1 VKFGIIYNTS
11 QLGVDPGRIIAVARH
26 AEDCGFE
33 SFYLPEH
40 IALYPGAMLGAHPV
54 PPDLPLADPLSTLS
68 FVAAA
73 TRRILLG
80 TGVLLL
86 PFHHP
91 VILAKELATIDVL
104 SGGRMRLLSVGLG
117 VLPGEAEAAGV
128 DFRTRGR
135 RADEAIDVLRLL
147 WAGGADGVSFAGE
160 FFSFTSLTSFP
171 KPLGAATLPVHVGGS
186 SRAAARRAG
195 LRGDGYFP
203 GGGLSAAERASQVE
217 LMRETASAAGRD
229 PAALE
234 YTRWASLGLSA
245 ADVGDL
251 AGQGVT
257 RLVVPAASPDLQ
269 EQLGEMSAFAA
280 RLGLGHD

>member
-1 VKFGIIYNTS
+1 MKFGIIYNTG
-11 QLGVDPGRIIAVARH
+11 QLGVDPARIMAVAGH

-33 SFYLPEH
+33 SFYVPEH
-40 IALYPGAMLGAHPV
+40 IALYPGARLGTYPV
-54 PPDLPLADPLSTLS
+54 PPDLPLADPLATLS

-86 PFHHP
+86 PFRHP
-91 VILAKELATIDVL
+91 VVVAKELATIDVL
-104 SGGRMRLLSVGLG
+104 SGGRMRLLTVGLG
-117 VLPGEAEAAGV
+117 VLPGEAEAVGV
-128 DFRTRGR
+128 DFATRGR

-147 WAGGADGVSFAGE
+147 WAGGADGVSFEGE
-160 FFSFTSLTSFP
+160 FFSFTSLTCFP

-186 SRAAARRAG
+186 SGAAARRAG

-203 GGGLSAAERASQVE
+203 GGGLSAADRAARVD
-217 LMRETASAAGRD
+217 LMRQTARGAGRD
-229 PAALE
+229 PAVLE
-234 YTRWASLGLSA
+234 YTRWGSMGMSA
-245 ADVGDL
+245 ADVADL

-257 RLVVPAASPDLQ
+257 RVVVPAASPGLD

-280 RLGLGHD
+280 RLGLRHD

>member
-1 VKFGIIYNTS
+1 MQFGIIYNTG
-11 QLGVDPGRIIAVARH
+11 QLGVDPSRIIAVARH

-33 SFYLPEH
+33 SFFLPEH
-40 IALYPGAMLGAHPV
+40 IALYPGATLGAYPV

-80 TGVLLL
+80 TSVLLL

-104 SGGRMRLLSVGLG
+104 SGGRMRLLTVGLG
-117 VLPGEAEAAGV
+117 VLPGEAGAVGV
-128 DFRTRGR
+128 DFGTRGR

-147 WAGGADGVSFAGE
+147 WAGGAEGVSFEGE

-195 LRGDGYFP
+195 RRGDGYFP

-217 LMRETASAAGRD
+217 LMRETARESGRD
-229 PAALE
+229 HAALE
-234 YTRWASLGLSA
+234 YTRWESIGMSA
-245 ADVGDL
+245 ADVEEL
-251 AGQGVT
+251 ARQGVT
-257 RLVVPAASPDLQ
+257 RVVVPAASPDLG
-269 EQLGEMSAFAA
+269 EQLEEISAFAA
-280 RLGLGHD
+280 RLGLA

>member
-1 VKFGIIYNTS
+1 MKFGIIYNTG
-11 QLGVDPGRIIAVARH
+11 QLGVDPSRVIAVARH

-40 IALYPGAMLGAHPV
+40 IALYPGATLGGHPV
-54 PPDLPLADPLSTLS
+54 PPDLPLADPLAALS

-80 TGVLLL
+80 TSVLLL

-91 VILAKELATIDVL
+91 VVLAKELATIDVL
-104 SGGRMRLLSVGLG
+104 SGGRMRLLTVGLG
-117 VLPGEAEAAGV
+117 VLPGEAEAVGV
-128 DFRTRGR
+128 DFATRGR

-147 WAGGADGVSFAGE
+147 WAGGAEGVSFGGE
-160 FFSFTSLTSFP
+160 FFSFTGLTSFP

-203 GGGLSAAERASQVE
+203 GGGLSAAGRASQVE
-217 LMRETASAAGRD
+217 LMRETAREAGRD

-234 YTRWASLGLSA
+234 YTRWGSMGISA

-257 RLVVPAASPDLQ
+257 RVVVPAASPDLD

-280 RLGLGHD
+280 RLGLG

>member
-11 QLGVDPGRIIAVARH
+11 QMGVDPARIIAVARH

-33 SFYLPEH
+33 SIYLTEH
-40 IALYPGAMLGAHPV
+40 IALYPGATLGAYPL
-54 PPDLPLADPLSTLS
+54 PPDLPFADPLAALS
-68 FVAAA
+68 FIAAA

-86 PFHHP
+86 PYRHP

-104 SGGRMRLLSVGLG
+104 SGGRMRLLTVGLG
-117 VLPGEAEAAGV
+117 VLPGEAEAVGV

-147 WAGGADGVSFAGE
+147 WAGGADGVSFEGE
-160 FFSFTSLTSFP
+160 FFAFTSLASFP

-195 LRGDGYFP
+195 RRGDGYFP
-203 GGGLSAAERASQVE
+203 GGGLSDAERATQVD
-217 LMRETASAAGRD
+217 LMRQTAREAGRD
-229 PAALE
+229 PAVLE
-234 YTRWASLGLSA
+234 YTRWGSMDMSP
-245 ADVGDL
+245 ADVEDL

-257 RLVVPAASPDLQ
+257 RVVVPAAPGLD
-269 EQLGEMSAFAA
+269 EQREAMSAFAA
-280 RLGLGHD
+280 RLGFGHG

>member
-1 VKFGIIYNTS
+1 VQFGIIYNTG
-11 QLGVDPGRIIAVARH
+11 QLGVDPSRIIAVARH

-33 SFYLPEH
+33 SFFLPEH
-40 IALYPGAMLGAHPV
+40 IALYPGATLGAYPV
-54 PPDLPLADPLSTLS
+54 PPDLPLADPLAALS

-80 TGVLLL
+80 TSVLLL

-104 SGGRMRLLSVGLG
+104 SGGRMRLLTVGLG
-117 VLPGEAEAAGV
+117 VLPGEAEAVGV

-147 WAGGADGVSFAGE
+147 WAGGAEGVSFEGE

-195 LRGDGYFP
+195 RRGDGYFP

-217 LMRETASAAGRD
+217 LMRETAREAGRD

-234 YTRWASLGLSA
+234 YTRWQSIGMSA
-245 ADVGDL
+245 ADVEEL
-251 AGQGVT
+251 ARQGVT
-257 RLVVPAASPDLQ
+257 RVVVPAASQDLG
-269 EQLGEMSAFAA
+269 EQLAEMSAFAA
-280 RLGLGHD
+280 RLGLA

>member
-1 VKFGIIYNTS
+1 MQFGIIYNTG
-11 QLGVDPGRIIAVARH
+11 QLGVDPSRIIAVARH

-33 SFYLPEH
+33 SFFLPEH
-40 IALYPGAMLGAHPV
+40 IALYPGATLGAYPV

-80 TGVLLL
+80 TSVLLL
-86 PFHHP
+86 PSHHP

-104 SGGRMRLLSVGLG
+104 SGGRMRLLTVGLG
-117 VLPGEAEAAGV
+117 VLPGEAEAVGV
-128 DFRTRGR
+128 DFGTRGR

-147 WAGGADGVSFAGE
+147 WAGGAEGVSFEGE

-195 LRGDGYFP
+195 RRGDGYFP

-217 LMRETASAAGRD
+217 LMRETARAAGRD
-229 PAALE
+229 PAVLE
-234 YTRWASLGLSA
+234 YTRWESIGMSA
-245 ADVGDL
+245 ADVEEL
-251 AGQGVT
+251 ARQGVT
-257 RLVVPAASPDLQ
+257 RVVVPAASPDLD
-269 EQLGEMSAFAA
+269 EQLAEMSAFAA
-280 RLGLGHD
+280 RLGLA